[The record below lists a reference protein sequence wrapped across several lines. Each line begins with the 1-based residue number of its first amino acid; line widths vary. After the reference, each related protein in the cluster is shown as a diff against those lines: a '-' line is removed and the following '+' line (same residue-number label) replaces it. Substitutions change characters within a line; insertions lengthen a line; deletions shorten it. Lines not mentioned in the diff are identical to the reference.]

1 MIIFNPISESWIYKL
16 YKQKT
21 MTPKQKAEQL
31 VEAMAFSCRE
41 CDYEAKA
48 KQCALIAVDE
58 LLEATKRFDYTLGP
72 KPSYNDYWL
81 KVKYQIEKL

>member
-1 MIIFNPISESWIYKL
+1 
-16 YKQKT
+16 
-21 MTPKQKAEQL
+21 MTPKQKAEQI
-31 VEAMAFSCRE
+31 VESMSYSCRE

-58 LLEATKRFDYTLGP
+58 LLEATKKYDYTLGP

-81 KVKYQIEKL
+81 KVKYQIENL